1 MTVLEALAAFQAS
14 GGRAE
19 LWRAPALRV
28 FRYGSRQAA
37 GSGGEAAFEGSGAMT
52 ALRGLA
58 VTGGFPGENAVRL
71 RDGDGSGRTGAFSV
85 SRGLRQS
92 VGAEERRLG
101 EAVRLMREQGRQPE
115 AEPGEIFSQLERRLL
130 AEIGAG

>member
-1 MTVLEALAAFQAS
+1 MTVLEALDAFQ
-14 GGRAE
+14 GPDGTAE

-28 FRYGSRQAA
+28 FRYGARQGGGSGSLFPPGSAAAALYGSTAA
-37 GSGGEAAFEGSGAMT
+37 GGVPGNTIRLRSGEAAGT
-52 ALRGLA
+52 A
-58 VTGGFPGENAVRL
+58 GER
-71 RDGDGSGRTGAFSV
+71 SV

-115 AEPGEIFSQLERRLL
+115 TDPGEIFSQLERRLL